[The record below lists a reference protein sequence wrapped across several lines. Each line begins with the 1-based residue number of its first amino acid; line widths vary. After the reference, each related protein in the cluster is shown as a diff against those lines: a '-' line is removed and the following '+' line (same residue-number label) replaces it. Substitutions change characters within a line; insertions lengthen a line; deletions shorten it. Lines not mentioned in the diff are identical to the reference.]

1 MSAFSSLAGGI
12 IAFLSSLAQ
21 AQSLSFTEQST
32 AAGLVHTHSGLPLL
46 GIQAYASGGAVG
58 DFNGDGYPDI
68 FAVGGSHGV
77 DRLFINQGNGT
88 FVESAA
94 AWGITGAHAGSGAT
108 VGDYDGDGNL
118 DIFVSSLGTTT
129 LLTGNQN
136 RLWRNNGD
144 GTFTNVAQAAGVRD
158 SRRAGSSVGDV
169 FSASF
174 GDYDRDG
181 DLDLAVA
188 GWLGN
193 NQLFRN
199 NNNGTFTRVTTTAIL
214 TDMSVVRGFTPKF
227 IDINRDRRPDLLWVA
242 DFFTSR
248 LLIQNA
254 DDTFSDITA
263 SAGVGLDSN
272 GMGSAVGDFNADGFI
287 DWYVTSRI
295 SYDVGDEL
303 GNMLYLNQG
312 NTTFIEQSV
321 AAGVNDGGWGWG
333 AAGADFDHDGHL
345 DIIATNGWDDPDYEN
360 DPTRLF
366 ISNADGTFTD
376 RASQTGL
383 IHTGQGR
390 GLATLDADRDGD
402 LDVVIFSN
410 NQALT
415 YFENQLS
422 GPNTNWL
429 WLKFDTSTRADFAP
443 DGFGVVVDITAGG
456 LSQHRIMDGGS
467 NYLCNSELGVHVGLG
482 GNAAASQI
490 TVTWPNGQTTVL
502 SNVPANQFLSVVAP
516 PPPCV
521 ADFNHDGQLNFFDAA
536 GFLSAF
542 SNQLPQADLAPPT
555 GEFNFFDVAAFLAA
569 FSAGCP

>member
-1 MSAFSSLAGGI
+1 MPSLDRLAVGI
-12 IAFLSSLAQ
+12 VATWPLLAH
-21 AQSLSFTEQST
+21 AQTLSFVERS
-32 AAGLVHTHSGLPLL
+32 AAVGLTHTHSGLPLL

-77 DRLFINQGNGT
+77 DRLFINQGDGT

-94 AWGITGAHAGSGAT
+94 AWGITGAHAGAGAA
-108 VGDYDGDGNL
+108 VGDFDSDGDL
-118 DIFVSSLGTTT
+118 DIFVCSLGTTT
-129 LLTGNQN
+129 SLTGNQN
-136 RLWRNNGD
+136 RLWRNNGN

-158 SRRAGSSVGDV
+158 TRRPGSSVGDV

-193 NQLFRN
+193 NQLYRN
-199 NNNGTFTRVTTTAIL
+199 NGNGTFTRVTTSLIL

-227 IDINRDRRPDLLWVA
+227 IDINNDRRADLLWVG

-248 LLIQNA
+248 LLLQNA
-254 DDTFSDITA
+254 DGTFSNITA
-263 SAGVGLDSN
+263 AAGVGLDSN
-272 GMGSAVGDFNADGFI
+272 GMGAAVGDFNDDGFI

-295 SYDVGDEL
+295 SYDIGDGV
-303 GNMLYLNQG
+303 GNMLYMNRG
-312 NTTFIEQSV
+312 NTTFEERSV

-333 AAGADFDHDGHL
+333 AAGADFDHDGRL
-345 DIIATNGWDDPDYEN
+345 DIIATNGWDDPDYI
-360 DPTRLF
+360 DDATRLYMN
-366 ISNADGTFTD
+366 NADGTFTD
-376 RASQTGL
+376 RAFQFGL
-383 IHTGQGR
+383 VHTGQGR

-402 LDVVIFSN
+402 LDVVIFCN
-410 NQALT
+410 NQALS
-415 YFENQLS
+415 YFENRLS
-422 GPNTNWL
+422 GPGANYL

-443 DGFGVVVDITAGG
+443 DGFGVVVDVVAGG
-456 LSQHRIMDGGS
+456 HSQHRIMDGGS
-467 NYLCNSELGVHVGLG
+467 NFLANSELGIHLGLG
-482 GNAAASQI
+482 AASAASQV

-502 SNVPANQFLSVVAP
+502 TNVPANQYVTVVAP

-521 ADFNHDGQLNFFDAA
+521 ADFNHDGHLNFFDVA
-536 GFLSAF
+536 GFLNAF
-542 SNQLPQADLAPPT
+542 SEQLPEADLATPI
-555 GEFNFFDVAAFLAA
+555 GVFNFFDVSAFLAA